1 MILANIRN
9 GEKDLTVTIPC
20 QREALEED
28 LTSIGIW
35 NPQGD
40 IFLRDEA
47 GEDVSAQLMTTE
59 RAYGFEHRL
68 IALFDRDTSLRE
80 VNTLCELA
88 IALPDPLRKRLDAEM
103 RTGNVTCRTELI
115 DSLKT
120 IQKTV
125 CEDFLCPLVVRQIDG
140 ETDDLADADKRL
152 LLQYEDEIREAL
164 HREMHDGE
172 NMADYYNGAGHGKVK
187 SILWDVEEDNGELF
201 GCIHVYAFEPFTLA
215 EKEELIDWITGQNSD
230 GLGEGFEQRPIDTDD
245 GEIFVSLWNSN
256 GGYFVKSREDFEQD
270 IHKDIQPGGQT
281 MKMM

>member
-9 GEKDLTVTIPC
+9 KEKNLTVTVPY
-20 QREALEED
+20 QRETLAED
-28 LTSIGIW
+28 LASIGVW

-47 GEDVSAQLMTTE
+47 DEDVSAQLMTTE

-68 IALFDRDTSLRE
+68 IDLFDRDTPLRE
-80 VNTLCELA
+80 ANTLCELA
-88 IALPDPLRKRLDAEM
+88 LALPDSLRERLDEDM

-115 DSLKT
+115 DRLKT

-125 CEDFLCPLVVRQIDG
+125 CEDFLCPLSVQQID
-140 ETDDLADADKRL
+140 EDINEFVEADKRL
-152 LLQYEDEIREAL
+152 LVQYEDEIREGL

-172 NMADYYNGAGHGKVK
+172 NMADYYHGAGYGKVK

-201 GCIHVYAFEPFTLA
+201 GCVHVYASEPFTPT

-230 GLGEGFEQRPIDTDD
+230 GLGEGFEQHPVDTDD
-245 GEIFVSLWNSN
+245 GDLYVSFWSSDS
-256 GGYFVKSREDFEQD
+256 GYSVMDRETFEQSQQND
-270 IHKDIQPGGQT
+270 PELGGQ
-281 MKMM
+281 KL